1 MDTSVLSSSC
11 SAILALI
18 RRPLAPLRGNCS
30 TQQMSLAM
38 RRARRRYFWP
48 NVKGWFITSLFAG
61 AVYMYS
67 IEAVRQDDFVR
78 AFSSFLP
85 LPPC

>member
-1 MDTSVLSSSC
+1 
-11 SAILALI
+11 
-18 RRPLAPLRGNCS
+18 
-30 TQQMSLAM
+30 MSLAM

-78 AFSSFLP
+78 AFSSFIAHSVLAEMSAHYSG
-85 LPPC
+85 